1 MRQHEVVS
9 LRLFNSSKE
18 AMVVASGTNSYA
30 KEIAIRK
37 RIANI
42 FNKREEDFPSLREYN
57 DYLEEVEDMTFNLI
71 EGIDVPAIEAK
82 IAKYQEENAEQIM
95 NARARKAEELA
106 AALAA
111 SKGQPAQTDSDMATS
126 QSSQAGFSGAAA
138 QSGHYAPAIAGAAM
152 GQPRP
157 TQPVPIGGTF
167 DSLHAYGTDDEEM
180 MKLRAERGGKAGG
193 WSAELSKRRALEEA
207 FGSIWI

>member
-1 MRQHEVVS
+1 MVIS
-9 LRLFNSSKE
+9 SSNSH
-18 AMVVASGTNSYA
+18 N

-37 RIANI
+37 RIASI

-71 EGIDVPAIEAK
+71 EGFDVPAIEEK
-82 IAKYQEENAEQIM
+82 IARYQEENAEQIM
-95 NARARKAEELA
+95 INRARKAEELA

-111 SKGQPAQTDSDMATS
+111 SKAHPAQNDADGAQN
-126 QSSQAGFSGAAA
+126 QSSQMGYSIGT
-138 QSGHYAPAIAGAAM
+138 QGQYAPTLAG

-157 TQPVPIGGTF
+157 TGMAPQPIPLGGGP
-167 DSLHAYGTDDEEM
+167 DMLGYATDDEEM
-180 MKLRAERGGKAGG
+180 MKLRAERGGRAGG

-207 FGSIWI
+207 FGSIWIS

>member
-1 MRQHEVVS
+1 MKQ
-9 LRLFNSSKE
+9 
-18 AMVVASGTNSYA
+18 
-30 KEIAIRK
+30 
-37 RIANI
+37 
-42 FNKREEDFPSLREYN
+42 
-57 DYLEEVEDMTFNLI
+57 
-71 EGIDVPAIEAK
+71 
-82 IAKYQEENAEQIM
+82 
-95 NARARKAEELA
+95 
-106 AALAA
+106 
-111 SKGQPAQTDSDMATS
+111 ATS

>member
-1 MRQHEVVS
+1 
-9 LRLFNSSKE
+9 
-18 AMVVASGTNSYA
+18 MVVASGTNSYT
-30 KEIAIRK
+30 KEIAIRR

-42 FNKREEDFPSLREYN
+42 YNKREEDFPSLREYN

-82 IAKYQEENAEQIM
+82 IAKYQEENAEQII

-111 SKGQPAQTDSDMATS
+111 SKGQPAQANVVDVTTG
-126 QSSQAGFSGAAA
+126 QSSQAGVA
-138 QSGHYAPAIAGAAM
+138 QGQYAPAVPGGAL

-157 TQPVPIGGTF
+157 TGMAPQPVPVGGGP
-167 DSLHAYGTDDEEM
+167 DLHGYAADDEEM
-180 MKLRAERGGKAGG
+180 MKLRAERGGRAGG
-193 WSAELSKRRALEEA
+193 WTAELSKKRALEEA